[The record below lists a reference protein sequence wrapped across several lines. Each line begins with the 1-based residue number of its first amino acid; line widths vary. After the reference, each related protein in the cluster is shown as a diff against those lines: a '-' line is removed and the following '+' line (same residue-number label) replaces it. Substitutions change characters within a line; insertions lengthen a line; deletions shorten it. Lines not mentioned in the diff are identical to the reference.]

1 MKCFRKLTLTGYT
14 VKYVDLREPKPR
26 AVYEEVYTVD
36 GDTKGSFD
44 KLGLN
49 LTDYIRDRYERG
61 GYVCCSIE
69 RIKARRQVDVDLREL
84 WEIAAHMETPEEY
97 EAITTENRIA
107 FMLAAVTACCMI
119 HREPP
124 PDDLLSLFSGGEP
137 ESNPYSL
144 QAVTAHCSG
153 REGGLKW

>member
-14 VKYVDLREPKPR
+14 VKYVDLREPKLR
-26 AVYEEVYTVD
+26 TVYEEIYTVD

-84 WEIAAHMETPEEY
+84 WENAAQAEPIREENQ
-97 EAITTENRIA
+97 EAEEERKN
-107 FMLAAVTACCMI
+107 
-119 HREPP
+119 
-124 PDDLLSLFSGGEP
+124 G
-137 ESNPYSL
+137 
-144 QAVTAHCSG
+144 
-153 REGGLKW
+153 

>member
-14 VKYVDLREPKPR
+14 VKYVDLREPKLR
-26 AVYEEVYTVD
+26 TVYEEVYTVD

-69 RIKARRQVDVDLREL
+69 LIVVA
-84 WEIAAHMETPEEY
+84 
-97 EAITTENRIA
+97 
-107 FMLAAVTACCMI
+107 
-119 HREPP
+119 
-124 PDDLLSLFSGGEP
+124 G
-137 ESNPYSL
+137 
-144 QAVTAHCSG
+144 
-153 REGGLKW
+153 